1 MFPPPF
7 RYYRAGSMAEALDL
21 LGRLGPEAK
30 PIAGGQ
36 SVIPLMKL
44 RLARPAALVDVNFIP
59 GLSGIERK
67 EGVLRLGALVRHG
80 EIAASAPASKIPIVH
95 DCAAGIADVQ
105 VRNRGTIG
113 GSLAEADP
121 SSDWGAV
128 LLALEGAVRVTGPAG
143 DRAVPLGRF
152 VLDAYTTALQPG
164 ELVREIVVDVPPKR
178 SGGAYLAF
186 KRSAPVYATASVAIQ
201 LTLGEGEACEDVR
214 IVAGC
219 VGLTALRLAAA
230 EAELLGKPVAK
241 PTIEAAAEAAMAAV
255 DPPADLRGSS
265 AYKRLLVGAL
275 LRRAAQAALRRA
287 RGETVEVSHEYVAR

>member
-1 MFPPPF
+1 MFPPSF
-7 RYYRAGSMAEALDL
+7 RYYRPGSIAEALGL
-21 LGRLGPEAK
+21 LGELGPEAK

-36 SVIPLMKL
+36 SLIPLMKL
-44 RLARPAALVDVNFIP
+44 RLARPTALVDLNFIP

-67 EGVLRLGALVRHG
+67 ERVLRLGALARHG
-80 EIAASAPASKIPIVH
+80 EIAASAPASRIPIVH

-128 LLALEGAVRVTGPAG
+128 LLTLDGEARVTGAAG
-143 DRAVPLGRF
+143 DRAVPLSRF

-164 ELVREIVVDVPPKR
+164 ELLREIVINVPPKN

-186 KRSAPVYATASVAIQ
+186 KRSAPVYATASVAVQ
-201 LTLGEGEACEDVR
+201 LTLAEGETCEDAR
-214 IVAGC
+214 IAAGC

-230 EAELLGKPVAK
+230 EAELRGKPVEK
-241 PTIEAAAEAAMAAV
+241 RTIEAAAEAAMAAV

-265 AYKRLLVGAL
+265 AYKRLLLGAL
-275 LRRAAQAALRRA
+275 LKRAAEVAVRRA
-287 RGETVEVSHEYVAR
+287 RGELAEVSHEYAAR